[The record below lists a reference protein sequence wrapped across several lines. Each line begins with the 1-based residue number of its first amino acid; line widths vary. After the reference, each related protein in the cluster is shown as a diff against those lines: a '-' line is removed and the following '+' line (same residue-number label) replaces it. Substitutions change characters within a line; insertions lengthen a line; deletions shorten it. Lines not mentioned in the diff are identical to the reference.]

1 MARIKSALELALERT
16 EGVVGDKEKI
26 EADTVIKEGKK
37 IASSILSGSLPGEAQ
52 GLRDALKGFSGKQLG
67 WIKEGV
73 FQTLLANLVLPI
85 DDTYGP
91 RLRVVEGTLPELV
104 ADKKKAG
111 MLLQQLAKF
120 FQQYL
125 DNRKTIREQLE
136 QQFAPRLRQREVQLS
151 QQVGS
156 KVRLNPLQDPEFAA
170 ALQKNYAALDERYQ
184 EALAGLKDELKKM
197 FEAAR

>member
-26 EADTVIKEGKK
+26 EADAVIKEGKK
-37 IASSILSGSLPGEAQ
+37 IASSILNGAGEEG
-52 GLRDALKGFSGKQLG
+52 GLREALKGYAGKQLG
-67 WIKEGV
+67 WVKEGV

-85 DDTYGP
+85 DENYGP
-91 RLRVVEGTLPELV
+91 RLQTVEGTLPELV
-104 ADKKKAG
+104 ADKKKAAA
-111 MLLQQLAKF
+111 LLQQLAKF

-125 DNRKTIREQLE
+125 ENRKAIRDQLE
-136 QQFAPRLRQREVQLS
+136 QQLAPRLRQREAQLS

-184 EALAGLKDELKKM
+184 EALAGLKDELKRM
-197 FEAAR
+197 FEATR